1 MKTHTT
7 ELPSPP
13 PPLRVCP
20 SIHTQGNSC
29 SNDPRMLV
37 LNDPHMWRMFHWSVG
52 LAGFLLC
59 TTLAF
64 VIKWYF
70 AFLAIAALGALAGG
84 LLMSTT

>member
-1 MKTHTT
+1 
-7 ELPSPP
+7 
-13 PPLRVCP
+13 
-20 SIHTQGNSC
+20 
-29 SNDPRMLV
+29 MLV